1 MKKTQRI
8 ILLGSAFVLLFA
20 GCGKKNDASGVER
33 ADKIQGS
40 ESEQY
45 TEDGELEETECAEI
59 TLDYIGAAQLPERD
73 VVTFA
78 FPDTAEIMGIAATD
92 REENTLTLPPGYYMV
107 LSNYLDS
114 AEFEIE
120 DASQKF
126 IVHADYEAMKF
137 SIEEI
142 K

>member
-1 MKKTQRI
+1 MKKNTKNY
-8 ILLGSAFVLLFA
+8 FA
-20 GCGKKNDASGVER
+20 GKRFCIPG
-33 ADKIQGS
+33 
-40 ESEQY
+40 Y
-45 TEDGELEETECAEI
+45 C
-59 TLDYIGAAQLPERD
+59 RD
-73 VVTFA
+73 HG
-78 FPDTAEIMGIAATD
+78 DCCH
-92 REENTLTLPPGYYMV
+92 RRRKNTLTLPPGYYML
-107 LSNYLDS
+107 LSNYLDP